1 MPTKMFLSYRLKP
14 ETDVD
19 EFKTWSVEVDMP
31 FTQSLDGVEKFV
43 VYEAE
48 GDDVQAEGKGPLFFE
63 DIEVESREKWDEV
76 LGTPAGQEMVAT
88 WKAFADESSL
98 VLFHGPPVAVAA

>member
-14 ETDVD
+14 ETDID
-19 EFKTWSVEVDMP
+19 EFKKWSAEVDMP
-31 FTQSLDGVEKFV
+31 FTQGLDGVEKFV

-48 GDDVQAEGKGPLFFE
+48 GDDVVVDGKGPLFFE

-76 LGTPAGQEMVAT
+76 
-88 WKAFADESSL
+88 
-98 VLFHGPPVAVAA
+98 AA

>member
-14 ETDVD
+14 ETDVS
-19 EFKTWSVEVDMP
+19 EFKKWSVEVDMP
-31 FTQSLDGVEKFV
+31 FTAGLDGVEKFV

-48 GDDVQAEGKGPLFFE
+48 GDDVAAEGLGPLFFE

-76 LGTPAGQEMVAT
+76 LGTPEGQEMVAT
-88 WKAFADESSL
+88 WKSFADESSL
-98 VLFHGPPVAVAA
+98 TLFHGPAVVAA